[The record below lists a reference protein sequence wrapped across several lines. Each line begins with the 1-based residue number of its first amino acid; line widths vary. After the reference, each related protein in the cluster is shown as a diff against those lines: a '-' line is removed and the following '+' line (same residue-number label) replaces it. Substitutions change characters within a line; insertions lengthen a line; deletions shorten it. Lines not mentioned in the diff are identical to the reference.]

1 VRGVVLVNA
10 AGKFEEVKKVVEAP
24 VEAALQGAGRD
35 AAAPPLREVPGAPVL
50 SGGPSATGGLQ
61 LGGSTELGAQGW

>member
-1 VRGVVLVNA
+1 VCHQVRGVVLVNA
-10 AGKFEEVKKVVEAP
+10 AGKFEEVKRVVEAP

-50 SGGPSATGGLQ
+50 LRGPSANTAACQ
-61 LGGSTELGAQGW
+61 LGGSN